1 MIQFIF
7 GIIFELEFVKQAS
20 DSLCFS
26 AQVLFVILYNC
37 LAKEY
42 RWAKVSPNIRNYM
55 KYLIAS
61 FYMRQL
67 LIFLIY

>member
-20 DSLCFS
+20 GSLCFS

>member
-7 GIIFELEFVKQAS
+7 GIILELEFVKQAS